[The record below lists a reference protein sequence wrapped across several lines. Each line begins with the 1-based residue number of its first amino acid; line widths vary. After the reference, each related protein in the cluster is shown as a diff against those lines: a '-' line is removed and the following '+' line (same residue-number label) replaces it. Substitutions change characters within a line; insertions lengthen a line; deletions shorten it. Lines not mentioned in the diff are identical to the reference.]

1 MLELDPA
8 ARLPP
13 ACQAYEKAISLGGM
27 SKTFAMPGLRIG
39 WLAMQDESLLK
50 YVNLGPCVACADVIA
65 GIVIVLRIL
74 STCVPRLATALHRSK
89 NSHLHVIVCPAR
101 RRIETYKDYTTIC
114 SSAPSEILSLIGLRN
129 AEKVWP
135 NTKSRS

>member
-50 YVNLGPCVACADVIA
+50 YVNLGPCVSCADVNA
-65 GIVIVLRIL
+65 GIVFVLRIL
-74 STCVPRLATALHRSK
+74 ITCVPRFATPTCDRLPRPQAHRNVQGLHYDLQLGAVRNPVSYW
-89 NSHLHVIVCPAR
+89 SAQR
-101 RRIETYKDYTTIC
+101 RKGVAQYKV
-114 SSAPSEILSLIGLRN
+114 AEIGHN
-129 AEKVWP
+129 AG
-135 NTKSRS
+135 S